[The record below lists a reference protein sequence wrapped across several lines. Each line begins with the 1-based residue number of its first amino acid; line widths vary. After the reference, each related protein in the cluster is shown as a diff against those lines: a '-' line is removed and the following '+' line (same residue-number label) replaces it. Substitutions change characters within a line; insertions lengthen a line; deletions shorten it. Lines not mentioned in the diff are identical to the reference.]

1 MYLDQSLSP
10 STQQTLN
17 ISAKLIESI
26 KILQCSGEELEQS
39 IAQEQ
44 AEDPAFEVDEVAQC
58 LRCGTPL
65 QNATCPSC
73 DPALPDGGHADG
85 LADLAEWD
93 DYRDTRLQDLALP
106 SDDEAYDPLNFVRA
120 GGSLPEYLLM
130 QLGAV
135 LSWDDQPIAEY
146 LVGNLDSHGYIAVT
160 LEEAAEALE
169 VPLERVE
176 RVLAALQSLDPV
188 GIGARDLRECL
199 LIQLRAFR
207 ERGMGYPLAE
217 RLVEGHL
224 TELGEHHF
232 LEIGRQ
238 LDVTSTQVKRAWRF
252 IKANLNPFPA
262 HAFGDGPALGVD
274 TGEGAA
280 AQTVLIKPDVV
291 IRRTESGF
299 EAEVIEERRFRFG
312 VNPTYQAL
320 SGNGSA
326 RTMSD
331 AERHHVR
338 RFTSRARFFIECV
351 RQRWDTL
358 QRISAALV
366 ELQHD
371 FLDQGVRHLRPLTRG
386 ELAAHVGLHEST
398 VSRATANKYVLL
410 PTGRTIPFDDF
421 FDSSLA
427 TKDTLRE
434 LIETEDPRKPLSD
447 EDLSALLSERGLPV
461 ARRTVAKY
469 RESMRILP
477 SRFRI

>member
-1 MYLDQSLSP
+1 MYLDQSLLP
-10 STQQTLN
+10 APQQTLN

-26 KILQCSGEELEQS
+26 KILQCSAEELEQS
-39 IAQEQ
+39 IAQEMH
-44 AEDPAFEVDEVAQC
+44 EDPAFEVEELEQC

-65 QNATCPSC
+65 ANATCPSC
-73 DPALPDGGHADG
+73 DPAPPESGAGDG

-93 DYRDTRLQDLALP
+93 EYREAHALDLSAP
-106 SDDEAYDPLNFVRA
+106 SEDEGYDPLNFVRS
-120 GGSLPEYLLM
+120 GGTLQEHLLV

-135 LSWDDQPIAEY
+135 LPWEDQPIAEY
-146 LVGNLDSHGYIAVT
+146 LVGNLDSHGYITVT
-160 LEEAAEALE
+160 VEEAASALE
-169 VPLERVE
+169 LELERVE
-176 RVLAALQSLDPV
+176 RVLAALQTLDPA

-207 ERGMGYPLAE
+207 ERGMPYPLAE
-217 RLVEGHL
+217 RLVDGHL
-224 TELGEHHF
+224 DELGAHHF

-262 HAFGDGPALGVD
+262 HAFGEGVAPGFESGSGPAQ
-274 TGEGAA
+274 A
-280 AQTVLIKPDVV
+280 VLIKPDVV
-291 IRRTESGF
+291 IRRTTNGF
-299 EAEVIEERRFRFG
+299 EAEVIEERRFRFA
-312 VNPTYQAL
+312 VHPSYQQL
-320 SGNGSA
+320 SGNGRA
-326 RTMSD
+326 RAMSET
-331 AERHHVR
+331 ERQHVR
-338 RFTSRARFFIECV
+338 HYAARARFFIDCV

-358 QRISAALV
+358 RRISEALV
-366 ELQHD
+366 ELQFD
-371 FLDQGVRHLRPLTRG
+371 FLDKGVRYLRPLTRG
-386 ELAAHVGLHEST
+386 ELAERVELHEST

-410 PTGRTIPFDDF
+410 PAGRTISFDDF

-434 LIETEDPRKPLSD
+434 LIETEDPRRPLSD

-469 RESMRILP
+469 REAMRILP